1 MIWDKIAAFILRYK
15 IVLSILLIAA
25 TLFFG
30 YRGLDVRLSYD
41 YSRAIPDD
49 SPPMLFYK
57 DFMRKFGDDANILA
71 IGIEDKKIFQLQHFN
86 ALYDLAQEMSKIEGV
101 QQVLSVP
108 TVSYLHKNQDE
119 KTFELKPLFAEKPR
133 TQNELD
139 SLMTF
144 FKNLKFFEGQL
155 FNEKT
160 QATILALSLDRKIF
174 NSNAREALFEK
185 IMASCDKFSESSKV
199 EMHYAGLPYVRTI
212 MTSKVRREMNVFL
225 VISFAITVVVVWLFF
240 RSIYPVLVTFT
251 LILIT
256 TIWSVGT
263 LVLLGY
269 KITLLTGLMPPI
281 LVVIAIP
288 NSIYLLNKYQQEYLN
303 THDKLHSLKT
313 VISKIGFVSV
323 IANLTTAIGFFVF
336 IFGNVTIL
344 KEFGIV
350 VGINVCT
357 TFLISIIFVPIALS
371 YLPVP
376 DTKQVKHLDTGLV
389 VKLINRLEG
398 VIQTKRTAVYLGS
411 ILISMVGLVGIYQLR
426 VQAYMVDDLPEASGI
441 IQDLRF
447 MERHFKAVMPLELTV
462 NTGKKKGFRDLARL
476 KRIDSLEQKLAAL
489 PELSRPISIIA
500 FAKAAN
506 QALGNNLSTEAYQI
520 PTKSELGTIYSYLKK
535 QKNNGN
541 KDLTRTFIDSTGQE
555 LRLSAKVADIGTAAM
570 RELIDNKVSPIIKEF
585 NQHADSM
592 KVTLTGTSYL
602 FLLSNDYLIDSLKS
616 STWMALIF
624 IALAHGLLFTNLR
637 IIIISI
643 VPNIVP
649 MLLTAGL
656 MGFFNVALK
665 PSTAIIFSIVLG
677 ITVDNT
683 VHFLARYK
691 LALEETEGEVLP
703 AVLVSMHE
711 TAHSMIYTSIVL
723 FAGFIIFIWS
733 DFGGTR
739 ALGALTSLTLFVALV
754 TNLTLL
760 PVLLI
765 TFDKTEKPQSSDS
778 EDTNKKALV

>member
-1 MIWDKIAAFILRYK
+1 MIWDKIAAFILRHK
-15 IVLSILLIAA
+15 VVLSVLLSLA
-25 TLFFG
+25 TLFLG
-30 YRGLDVRLSYD
+30 YKGLDVRLSYD

-49 SPPMLFYK
+49 SPSMLFYK
-57 DFMRKFGDDANILA
+57 DFTKKFGDDANILA
-71 IGIEDKKIFQLQHFN
+71 VGMADKRVFELKNFN
-86 ALYDLAQEMSKIEGV
+86 ALHDLALELSKIEGV

-108 TVSYLHKNQDE
+108 TVMFLAKNSE
-119 KTFELKPLFAEKPR
+119 AKTFELQKLFLTKP
-133 TQNELD
+133 QSQQELD
-139 SLMTF
+139 SLLSYY
-144 FKNLKFFEGQL
+144 KNLRFFDDQL
-155 FNEKT
+155 INQKT
-160 QATILALSLDRKIF
+160 GATILAVSLDKNIF
-174 NSNAREALFEK
+174 NSNAREPLFEK
-185 IMASCDKFSESSKV
+185 VMAACKAFSNQTSIKI
-199 EMHYAGLPYVRTI
+199 HYAGLPYVRTI

-225 VISFAITVVVVWLFF
+225 IISFAMTVIVVWLFF
-240 RSIYPVLVTFT
+240 RSVYPVLVTFA

-288 NSIYLLNKYQQEYLN
+288 NSIYLLNKYQQEYLQ
-303 THDKLHSLKT
+303 THDKFHSLKT

-389 VKLINRLEG
+389 VRLVNSLEKLILNRTVG
-398 VIQTKRTAVYLGS
+398 IYAGS
-411 ILISMVGLVGIYQLR
+411 ILISAIGLLGAYQLR

-447 MERHFKAVMPLELTV
+447 MEANFKAVMPLELLVDTR
-462 NTGKKKGFRDLARL
+462 KKKGMRDLNRL
-476 KRIDSLEQKLAAL
+476 KRIDTLEQQLAQIK
-489 PELSRPISIIA
+489 ELSAPLSIVS

-506 QALGNNLSTEAYQI
+506 QALGNNLNAEAYTM
-520 PTKSELGTIYSYLKK
+520 PTKSELATIYGYLKK
-535 QKNNGN
+535 QKNNPN
-541 KDLTRTFIDSTGQE
+541 KDLTKTFVDSSGQFI
-555 LRLSAKVADIGTAAM
+555 RITVKVADVGTTAM
-570 RELIDNKVSPIIKEF
+570 RNLVDNKITPLLNRF
-585 NQHADSM
+585 NQHTDSM
-592 KVTLTGTSYL
+592 KVTLTGTSLL
-602 FLLSNDYLIDSLKS
+602 FLQSNDYLIDSLKS
-616 STWMALIF
+616 STWWALLF
-624 IALAHGLLFTNLR
+624 IALAHGVLFFNLR

-643 VPNIVP
+643 VPNLVP

-656 MGFFNVALK
+656 MGFFGVPLK

-683 VHFLARYK
+683 VHFLARYR
-691 LALEETEGEVLP
+691 LALEEKDGEVIP
-703 AVLVSMHE
+703 AVLVSLHE

-723 FAGFIIFIWS
+723 FAGFIIFVWS

-765 TFDKTEKPQSSDS
+765 SFDKKDVQAGK
-778 EDTNKKALV
+778 NG